1 MEHLVRDLVHL
12 GLSEKEAE
20 VYLALLELSPAAIQD
35 IAEKAGVNRSSTY
48 LLVEALQERGIVST
62 TIEGKKQFYVA
73 EPPER
78 LLAIVRAQKQ
88 ELEEKER
95 TLLSSIPML
104 NAVYNAKNAKPR
116 IQYFEGMQWAS
127 TVRDLLYEA
136 EGEIIQI
143 VPLDESESVAD
154 ILKKRPDHFEKLRAE
169 NIPVRGLMVM
179 DVPDSAR
186 IPDVPNA
193 EMRVVSAREFPIKA
207 EITVRGDTVLLFS
220 YKSNLLSVV
229 ITNAEFA
236 ETIRAL
242 FNMAWRGQKNTS
254 EENSTT

>member
-1 MEHLVRDLVHL
+1 MEHLIRDLVHL

-20 VYLALLELSPAAIQD
+20 VYLALLELSPATIQD
-35 IAEKAGVNRSSTY
+35 VAEKAAVNRSSTY
-48 LLVEALQERGIVST
+48 LLVEALRERGIVST
-62 TIEGKKQFYVA
+62 TVEGKKQLFIA

-78 LLAIVRAQKQ
+78 LLAIVRMQQK

-127 TVRDLLYEA
+127 TVRDLLFEA

-143 VPLDESESVAD
+143 VPLDQSETIAD

-179 DVPDSAR
+179 DVPDATK

-193 EMRVVSAREFPIKA
+193 QMRVVSGREFPVHA

-236 ETIRAL
+236 ESIRAL
-242 FNMAWRGQKNTS
+242 FNMAWHGKEKTS
-254 EENSTT
+254 E